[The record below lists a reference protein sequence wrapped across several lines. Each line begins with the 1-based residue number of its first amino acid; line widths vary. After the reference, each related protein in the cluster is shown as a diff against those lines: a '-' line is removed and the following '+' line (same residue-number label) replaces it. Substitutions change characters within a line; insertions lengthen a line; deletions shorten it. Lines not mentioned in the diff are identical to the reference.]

1 MNRVNFTPEHE
12 AELKALFLELGFT
25 GEVLQGKF
33 GANAYT
39 VWDCIHNLQISTLK
53 SINVSLKKEIAAL
66 EDVDEWSSNKHQV
79 AKANKLRK
87 WQKFVS
93 LCVGYKINA
102 EQEAEEAKKNR
113 EAKAERLAT
122 LKGVKAEA
130 EIAELKKLSVEELN
144 KQIAD
149 LQENLFK

>member
-1 MNRVNFTPEHE
+1 MNKINFTSEHE
-12 AELKALFLELGFT
+12 ADLKALFLELGFT
-25 GEVLQGKF
+25 GEFLQGKF
-33 GANAYT
+33 GANEYT

-53 SINVSLKKEIAAL
+53 NINVSLKKEIAAL
-66 EDVDEWSSNKHQV
+66 EDLDEWSSNSHQI

-93 LCVGYKINA
+93 LCVGYKINT
-102 EQEAEEAKKNR
+102 EQKAEEAKKNR

-122 LKGVKAEA
+122 LKGIIAEA

-144 KQIAD
+144 KQIEALHGD
-149 LQENLFK
+149 LF